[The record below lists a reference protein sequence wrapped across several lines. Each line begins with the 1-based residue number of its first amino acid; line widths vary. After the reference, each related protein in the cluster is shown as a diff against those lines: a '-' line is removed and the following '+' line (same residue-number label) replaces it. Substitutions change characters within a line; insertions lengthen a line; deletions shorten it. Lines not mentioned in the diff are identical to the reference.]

1 MAATGVRA
9 MLNNILTDSAKT
21 EKGFAQLAR
30 ITGDTTITMKN
41 FRAEMK
47 EKGMVQAMVDLSD
60 AATRAGD
67 EGTEA
72 LGKIFPNIRALT
84 QALFVFKT
92 NGGMV
97 IDMMKEMRN
106 GEDDLGNGTRELQKT
121 WDWQWAQMK
130 VSIEKLWISL
140 GEKLMP
146 IFKGLLDAMKAGIS
160 VFQWF
165 VNVFNAMPL
174 SLQAIVISFT
184 ALLTVLGPTLIV
196 LGQLAMAV
204 GNLMRGA
211 VALQAMAGA
220 AGLLGKSLM
229 FLGGYWQWII
239 AGLVAL
245 GTVVI
250 WYTQRTKVSIET
262 INESTAT
269 NARHL
274 ESLKKI
280 EKQLESSIVEHG
292 TYADV
297 LKRVNTA
304 GSSLNFVM
312 EETEKVQKR
321 ALDGSYGVRNG
332 LISEAEAV
340 QKNVDLQKD
349 YHTIAA
355 QIIQLNPATIGAL
368 TKERL
373 AQQDLT
379 KAINDTNSAKLQ
391 SEKIANDLRAKEIV
405 NLKSLANEQQN
416 TMTEALRVINTGTKY
431 TTIRGGTIISSGV
444 STSEIDNAKTQY
456 KLAEAALK
464 EYNKQIDDNNTK
476 FNETRESYDANFKA
490 LEDLRRSTEA
500 NAAAANNHTNTLTGQ
515 ALAAQALSERVDNLT
530 SSQRAAIDF
539 WNSKGYAGKNIFA
552 EMKVEV
558 DKIKS
563 QGGTKNLD
571 LVDNLDVAT
580 IDQYIKSQKSLKTQF
595 KETVKEQT
603 IATEAGFAL
612 DRVNQLLIAS
622 GIDLISVQ
630 TLENEEWAKLAL
642 RAGASIEDIEKAI
655 GDDPKVITFLKM
667 WQKEIQ
673 ATAKV
678 DADFAKDYVTNA
690 NAMIQLMAR
699 SEALQDQLEGDSLA
713 VRYGRITQWEN
724 RQIASLNKLTLG
736 WKDYIF
742 RLNAIYLV
750 GAQERDAVDA
760 RMLIEHEEVME
771 KLKNIDIKYLADIE
785 VEWDKYA
792 SVIFKSF
799 DNIGITQVKKIEA
812 DFTKAEAANRSQLSK
827 RLAQIKEDANNSKI
841 SWQEAGMAAAVAIHQ
856 TREMTRALT
865 AVSEAQK
872 FDIMVSTMVKG
883 LDVIS
888 QKLGSVA
895 ETAIRAWKII
905 TNDEKK
911 DEIDPNTGQPTGRRV
926 PVVST
931 SDKVVAGLS
940 AASSI
945 ANQLI
950 TSNSRSAS
958 AVKGALSMA
967 ASGAALGTMIMPGIG
982 TAIGAV
988 AGGIAGLVSGW
999 NSAGTAARD
1008 ANRKADVELTSLR
1021 NNLIITYGSMAN
1033 IDKIGKQIGVDLVGA
1048 WKDTTVAGLEHFSK
1062 LIDAF
1067 QKMESLMESS
1077 KPKWERI
1084 GAIMEKYGI
1093 SLSKAGAAIQQLKSN
1108 SDALVFMNDWQDYV
1122 AIAGENIDVLIQGMS
1137 KQVSKFVADAIRL
1150 GLTIPANMKPI
1161 IEAMDRAG
1169 KLLDGTGKPIDIT
1182 TIIYGPVI
1190 QTAMEKNTA
1199 AIEQLTKQIRIL
1211 NGEVMNP
1218 DGTFGPIKVEG
1229 GGGGGGG
1236 GEGEGG
1242 GGGREQSVGNR
1253 EQSVGGIGWTNSPL
1267 YGGVSSGG
1275 NDSSGF
1281 GGGDFLKR
1289 LGSAL
1294 LHLGTLGSFGS
1305 SWEDSDKSRAGVDL
1319 SSGLPFAGGSGGLRD
1334 FGIATPAV
1342 LHGIEAVLT
1351 AQEYIALLSRSSQV
1365 GGGENLGLGL
1375 NENNGVGRLIGPQ
1388 NDRIQGTT
1396 NITIQAWD
1404 GASVDEWL
1412 RTGGARKVTE
1422 AIAPELPGVVRR
1434 YGLTK

>member
-1 MAATGVRA
+1 MIDIGTLIGVIEMQDRTVPVIANAITNLRNMSDTTKFTAEQVRRLGETYNLSADAMSKLSGNTTATTAQMEKLGVVAKDVSQGIGGTAYQITLLGRGAMEAGVLLSGLSIAIGSVATSVIEMSGEFETQMTRVITLAGASREQVEEMRQSVLDLAGATAVGPSELAKGLYVLMSAQRSTTEAMEQLRVSAQMTALGMGNMHDTTLAVTGAVFAYRNQNLTAAQAANTLIKAVQLGNMEIQQLVPAIARVNPIAAAMGVTFEEVAATIATFTHAGVDAAMAATGVRA

-515 ALAAQALSERVDNLT
+515 ALAA
-530 SSQRAAIDF
+530 
-539 WNSKGYAGKNIFA
+539 
-552 EMKVEV
+552 
-558 DKIKS
+558 
-563 QGGTKNLD
+563 
-571 LVDNLDVAT
+571 
-580 IDQYIKSQKSLKTQF
+580 
-595 KETVKEQT
+595 
-603 IATEAGFAL
+603 
-612 DRVNQLLIAS
+612 
-622 GIDLISVQ
+622 
-630 TLENEEWAKLAL
+630 
-642 RAGASIEDIEKAI
+642 
-655 GDDPKVITFLKM
+655 
-667 WQKEIQ
+667 
-673 ATAKV
+673 
-678 DADFAKDYVTNA
+678 
-690 NAMIQLMAR
+690 
-699 SEALQDQLEGDSLA
+699 
-713 VRYGRITQWEN
+713 
-724 RQIASLNKLTLG
+724 
-736 WKDYIF
+736 
-742 RLNAIYLV
+742 
-750 GAQERDAVDA
+750 
-760 RMLIEHEEVME
+760 
-771 KLKNIDIKYLADIE
+771 
-785 VEWDKYA
+785 
-792 SVIFKSF
+792 
-799 DNIGITQVKKIEA
+799 
-812 DFTKAEAANRSQLSK
+812 
-827 RLAQIKEDANNSKI
+827 
-841 SWQEAGMAAAVAIHQ
+841 
-856 TREMTRALT
+856 
-865 AVSEAQK
+865 
-872 FDIMVSTMVKG
+872 
-883 LDVIS
+883 
-888 QKLGSVA
+888 
-895 ETAIRAWKII
+895 
-905 TNDEKK
+905 
-911 DEIDPNTGQPTGRRV
+911 
-926 PVVST
+926 
-931 SDKVVAGLS
+931 
-940 AASSI
+940 
-945 ANQLI
+945 
-950 TSNSRSAS
+950 
-958 AVKGALSMA
+958 
-967 ASGAALGTMIMPGIG
+967 
-982 TAIGAV
+982 
-988 AGGIAGLVSGW
+988 
-999 NSAGTAARD
+999 
-1008 ANRKADVELTSLR
+1008 
-1021 NNLIITYGSMAN
+1021 
-1033 IDKIGKQIGVDLVGA
+1033 
-1048 WKDTTVAGLEHFSK
+1048 
-1062 LIDAF
+1062 
-1067 QKMESLMESS
+1067 
-1077 KPKWERI
+1077 
-1084 GAIMEKYGI
+1084 
-1093 SLSKAGAAIQQLKSN
+1093 
-1108 SDALVFMNDWQDYV
+1108 
-1122 AIAGENIDVLIQGMS
+1122 
-1137 KQVSKFVADAIRL
+1137 
-1150 GLTIPANMKPI
+1150 
-1161 IEAMDRAG
+1161 
-1169 KLLDGTGKPIDIT
+1169 
-1182 TIIYGPVI
+1182 
-1190 QTAMEKNTA
+1190 
-1199 AIEQLTKQIRIL
+1199 
-1211 NGEVMNP
+1211 
-1218 DGTFGPIKVEG
+1218 
-1229 GGGGGGG
+1229 
-1236 GEGEGG
+1236 
-1242 GGGREQSVGNR
+1242 
-1253 EQSVGGIGWTNSPL
+1253 
-1267 YGGVSSGG
+1267 
-1275 NDSSGF
+1275 
-1281 GGGDFLKR
+1281 
-1289 LGSAL
+1289 
-1294 LHLGTLGSFGS
+1294 
-1305 SWEDSDKSRAGVDL
+1305 
-1319 SSGLPFAGGSGGLRD
+1319 
-1334 FGIATPAV
+1334 
-1342 LHGIEAVLT
+1342 
-1351 AQEYIALLSRSSQV
+1351 
-1365 GGGENLGLGL
+1365 
-1375 NENNGVGRLIGPQ
+1375 
-1388 NDRIQGTT
+1388 
-1396 NITIQAWD
+1396 
-1404 GASVDEWL
+1404 
-1412 RTGGARKVTE
+1412 
-1422 AIAPELPGVVRR
+1422 
-1434 YGLTK
+1434 